1 MFELLLLLTL
11 VQPPEPV
18 RNPTHVQFTC
28 VDHDLDTMHE
38 LDFLSVSED
47 GSQLFV
53 QTILLGD
60 PPANDEGNIDI
71 ALPVQPV
78 AYGRYVVRVRA
89 SVGEMRSPDS
99 EVSNVFQRGPFPP
112 GQVEV
117 K

>member
-1 MFELLLLLTL
+1 MIELVLLLAF

-18 RNPTHVQFTC
+18 RNPTQVQFTC
-28 VDHDLDTMHE
+28 VDHEIDTAHE

-60 PPANDEGNIDI
+60 PVADAEGTVQI

-89 SVGEMRSPDS
+89 SVGEISSPDS